1 LRGARTKVGV
11 IAPLFFYFLYFS
23 YILNKF
29 KHKRKEVK
37 NMAKEQ
43 NPPKEYKLIQE
54 KLSELRKQIAAN
66 RQELRDLK
74 KYKQKLFGD
83 IALGLADAK
92 EKSKT
97 KKRIKEL
104 EEEFEDLRVT
114 IKELEVRE
122 RMYQFGL
129 EPHAWGY
136 PE

>member
-1 LRGARTKVGV
+1 MTEK
-11 IAPLFFYFLYFS
+11 
-23 YILNKF
+23 
-29 KHKRKEVK
+29 
-37 NMAKEQ
+37 Q
-43 NPPKEYKLIQE
+43 NSPKEYKLIQE
-54 KLSELRKQIAAN
+54 KLSELRKQIVAN

-83 IALGLADAK
+83 IALGLADSK
-92 EKSKT
+92 EKTKT
-97 KKRIKEL
+97 KNKIKEL
-104 EEEFEDLRVT
+104 EEEFEDLRIT

>member
-1 LRGARTKVGV
+1 MTEKQN
-11 IAPLFFYFLYFS
+11 PKKE
-23 YILNKF
+23 YIL
-29 KHKRKEVK
+29 
-37 NMAKEQ
+37 
-43 NPPKEYKLIQE
+43 IQG
-54 KLSELRKQIAAN
+54 KLSELRKQIVTN

-83 IALGLADAK
+83 IVLGLADSK
-92 EKSKT
+92 EKTKT

-104 EEEFEDLRVT
+104 EEEFEDLRIT

-122 RMYQFGL
+122 RMYKFGL

>member
-1 LRGARTKVGV
+1 
-11 IAPLFFYFLYFS
+11 
-23 YILNKF
+23 
-29 KHKRKEVK
+29 
-37 NMAKEQ
+37 MAKKQ
-43 NPPKEYKLIQE
+43 NSQTEYRLIQE
-54 KLSELRKQIAAN
+54 KLSELRKRIVAN

-83 IALGLADAK
+83 IVLGLADSK
-92 EKSKT
+92 EKTKT
-97 KKRIKEL
+97 KKRINEL
-104 EEEFEDLRVT
+104 EEEFEDLKIT